1 MFTQKIYL
9 AFLLIFLVQS
19 TRIKNGLRFKDL
31 QEKLTVD
38 ELESIKYM
46 VQFGKINNI
55 VDLIKKKEGNITISE
70 LAEIKGIKKE
80 EEKYNI
86 TLFNDSINTTI
97 REIIKPIQNDITDIK
112 REVND
117 IKKEL
122 IKQQIENGFYHYR
135 SYCAWSHRS
144 RSCSS
149 ALRVLQKICCEG
161 RPEDCPGVSRTATGQ
176 LWRLRI
182 PRMLWYGRRIG
193 EGR

>member
-97 REIIKPIQNDITDIK
+97 KEIIKPIQNDITDIK

-122 IKQQIENGFYHYR
+122 IKQQIEKVGRELKHKMKVERVHKMKKAINKSPLIR
-135 SYCAWSHRS
+135 LSEDL
-144 RSCSS
+144 SS
-149 ALRVLQKICCEG
+149 MEQ
-161 RPEDCPGVSRTATGQ
+161 S
-176 LWRLRI
+176 
-182 PRMLWYGRRIG
+182 
-193 EGR
+193 

>member
-1 MFTQKIYL
+1 MMFTQKIYL

-80 EEKYNI
+80 
-86 TLFNDSINTTI
+86 
-97 REIIKPIQNDITDIK
+97 DIK
-112 REVND
+112 YIWNKYYHNE
-117 IKKEL
+117 KKHKRNAVGTGL
-122 IKQQIENGFYHYR
+122 GLSIVKTILDSHNFKYGVDSKINKGTTFYFEINKTNKNTK
-135 SYCAWSHRS
+135 SM
-144 RSCSS
+144 
-149 ALRVLQKICCEG
+149 I
-161 RPEDCPGVSRTATGQ
+161 
-176 LWRLRI
+176 
-182 PRMLWYGRRIG
+182 
-193 EGR
+193 